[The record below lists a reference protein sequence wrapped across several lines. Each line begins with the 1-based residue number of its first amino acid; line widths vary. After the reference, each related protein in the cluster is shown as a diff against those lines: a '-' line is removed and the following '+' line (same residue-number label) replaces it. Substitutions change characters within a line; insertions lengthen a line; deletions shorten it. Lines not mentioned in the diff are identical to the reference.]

1 MTIFRS
7 DRYAAMSESSR
18 KNRLPLLYYSY
29 LATEMLAPFFAS
41 FVIMNGVFFLVKLIP
56 FLDVVLELEIG
67 FADFVRLF
75 SYLFPN
81 MFLYSIPMAAM
92 LGVTIGFSRLAND
105 SEILAFKASGIGL
118 YHVLPPLILVSLSVA
133 LITSYFSI
141 KLIPA
146 GDSAMQQMMYQLAK
160 EKIDKGIKERA
171 FTEALGDLVVYIDS
185 IDHQSGQW
193 RNVWVSDMRDRSIPA
208 ITMARSGSMVSNM
221 DRMLVT
227 LVLREGSMHI
237 PEESNAQTVSFD
249 TYVINIPV
257 QPHARPP
264 GTKTRGTMNMT
275 QLRQQAADVGLD
287 SEQGRSY
294 LTEFH
299 KRLVLPVGCFFLCLL
314 GMPLGLQAGPGRRA
328 IGVPFGLALYIVYY
342 LMFSM
347 SRTISV
353 DSTLSIPLV
362 MWIPNASFFLL
373 ALFSIYRIAHEKPL
387 VPGSVHRIVDSIGDG
402 SAQLAHHLFVLIR
415 PASTKG
421 SAGSSGAE
429 QNEPILPK
437 KAKLRGNVKSRVF
450 HFPECDYYYCKN
462 CSIEFK
468 DVRVALQA
476 GFEPCR
482 FCKTLMPASDTTTN
496 DQQQS

>member
-1 MTIFRS
+1 
-7 DRYAAMSESSR
+7 MSESSR
-18 KNRLPLLYYSY
+18 KHRLPLLYYSY

-118 YHVLPPLILVSLSVA
+118 YHVLPPLIMVSLGVA

-185 IDHQSGQW
+185 IDQQTGQW
-193 RNVWVSDMRDRSIPA
+193 RNVWVSDMRDRTIPA

-237 PEESNAQTVSFD
+237 PEETNAQTVSFT

-264 GTKTRGTMNMT
+264 GTQTRGTMNMT
-275 QLRQQAADVGLD
+275 QLRQQADVVGLD

-328 IGVPFGLALYIVYY
+328 IGVPFGLALYIIYY

-353 DSTLSIPLV
+353 DSTASIPLV
-362 MWIPNASFFLL
+362 MWIPNVAFCLL
-373 ALFSIYRIAHEKPL
+373 ALFSIYRIAHEQPL
-387 VPGSVHRIVDSIGDG
+387 IPGPVCRVFESIGI
-402 SAQLAHHLFVLIR
+402 ALTHLAHKCFELVR
-415 PASTKG
+415 PSRARG
-421 SAGSSGAE
+421 SGETTQVEHDGTSV
-429 QNEPILPK
+429 PK
-437 KAKLRGNVKSRVF
+437 KTKLRGNVKSRVF

-468 DVRVALQA
+468 DVKVAQQA

-482 FCKTLMPASDTTTN
+482 FCQTLMPAPDTD

>member
-1 MTIFRS
+1 
-7 DRYAAMSESSR
+7 MSESSR
-18 KNRLPLLYYSY
+18 KHRLPLLYYSY

-118 YHVLPPLILVSLSVA
+118 YHVLPPLILVSLGVA

-185 IDHQSGQW
+185 IDQQTGQW
-193 RNVWVSDMRDRSIPA
+193 RNVWVSDMRDRTIPA

-237 PEESNAQTVSFD
+237 PEEASAQTVSFT

-264 GTKTRGTMNMT
+264 GTQTRGTMNMT
-275 QLRQQAADVGLD
+275 QLREQAGVVGLD

-347 SRTISV
+347 ARTISV
-353 DSTLSIPLV
+353 DSTASIPLV
-362 MWIPNASFFLL
+362 MWMPNVIFCLI
-373 ALFSIYRIAHEKPL
+373 ALFSIYRVAHEQPL
-387 VPGSVHRIVDSIGDG
+387 IPGPIRRIFESIGNA
-402 SAQLAHHLFVLIR
+402 STHLAHKCFELIR
-415 PASTKG
+415 PSRTHG
-421 SAGSSGAE
+421 SGETAQVGHDGTS
-429 QNEPILPK
+429 LPK
-437 KAKLRGNVKSRVF
+437 KTKLRGNVKSRVF

-468 DVRVALQA
+468 DVKVAQQA

-482 FCKTLMPASDTTTN
+482 FCQTLMPAPDTD